1 MPRRPTRT
9 VPTVLLPGPFG
20 AAEQDWQHWL
30 AGQLSG
36 AGREV
41 RLAAWPAPEAA
52 DLAGCLAALRQSLAG
67 LPDDGFDV
75 LAHSAACLL
84 WLHHAAGAAAV
95 DTAAAG
101 SVGPE
106 SARPESGSPESGSPE
121 SGSTESARPE
131 SAAAASP
138 RPSRVALVAPP
149 APDQPLPAWD
159 FLRPPPLA
167 VDALRRAADG
177 TVLVG
182 GDDDPHCPGGVAPVY
197 GAPLKMAATVIAG
210 AGSLTAADGYGPWPA
225 VLDWCGRDNLAF
237 LA

>member
-9 VPTVLLPGPFG
+9 VPTVLLPGPLG
-20 AAEQDWQHWL
+20 AAEQDWQVWL
-30 AGQLSG
+30 AGQLRD

-41 RLAAWPAPEAA
+41 RLASWPAADAA
-52 DLAGCLAALRQSLAG
+52 DLAGCLTALHECLAG

-84 WLHHAAGAAAV
+84 WLHHAAAGAAA
-95 DTAAAG
+95 
-101 SVGPE
+101 PK
-106 SARPESGSPESGSPE
+106 
-121 SGSTESARPE
+121 
-131 SAAAASP
+131 
-138 RPSRVALVAPP
+138 PSRVALVAPP
-149 APDQPLPAWD
+149 APDRPLPAWD
-159 FLRPPPLA
+159 FLRPVPLP

-182 GDDDPHCPGGVAPVY
+182 GDDDPHCPGGVARVF
-197 GAPLKMAATVIAG
+197 GAPLKMAATVIPG

-225 VLDWCGRDNLAF
+225 ALDWCGRDNLAF

>member
-1 MPRRPTRT
+1 M
-9 VPTVLLPGPFG
+9 PTVLLPGPSG
-20 AAEQDWQHWL
+20 AAEQDWPSWL
-30 AGQLSG
+30 AAQLSA

-41 RLAAWPAPEAA
+41 RLVSWPASESA
-52 DLAGCLAALRQSLAG
+52 DLTGCLAALREGLAG

-84 WLHHAAGAAAV
+84 WLHHAADGAA
-95 DTAAAG
+95 G
-101 SVGPE
+101 
-106 SARPESGSPESGSPE
+106 
-121 SGSTESARPE
+121 
-131 SAAAASP
+131 SP

-149 APDQPLPAWD
+149 ALDQPLPAWD
-159 FLRPPPLA
+159 FLRPAPLA

-182 GDDDPHCPGGVAPVY
+182 GDDDPHCPGGVARVY
-197 GAPLKMAATVIAG
+197 GAPLKMAATVVAG
-210 AGSLTAADGYGPWPA
+210 GGALTAEYGYGPWPA

>member
-1 MPRRPTRT
+1 
-9 VPTVLLPGPFG
+9 
-20 AAEQDWQHWL
+20 
-30 AGQLSG
+30 
-36 AGREV
+36 GREV
-41 RLAAWPAPEAA
+41 RLASWPAPESA
-52 DLAGCLAALRQSLAG
+52 DLPGCLAALRHGMAG

-75 LAHSAACLL
+75 LAHSTACLL
-84 WLHHAAGAAAV
+84 WLHHACGGAAAEGAV
-95 DTAAAG
+95 AG
-101 SVGPE
+101 
-106 SARPESGSPESGSPE
+106 
-121 SGSTESARPE
+121 
-131 SAAAASP
+131 SP

-149 APDQPLPAWD
+149 SPDRPLPAWD
-159 FLRPPPLA
+159 FLRPAPLT

-182 GDDDPHCPGGVAPVY
+182 GDDDPHCPAGVAQVY

>member
-1 MPRRPTRT
+1 M
-9 VPTVLLPGPFG
+9 PTVLLTGPFG

-41 RLAAWPAPEAA
+41 RLAVWPAPESA
-52 DLAGCLAALRQSLAG
+52 DLAGCLAALRQSMAG

-84 WLHHAAGAAAV
+84 WLHHAIDSA
-95 DTAAAG
+95 TAD
-101 SVGPE
+101 
-106 SARPESGSPESGSPE
+106 SATGG
-121 SGSTESARPE
+121 
-131 SAAAASP
+131 SP

-149 APDQPLPAWD
+149 APNRPLPAWD
-159 FLRPPPLA
+159 FLRPAPLA

-182 GDDDPHCPGGVAPVY
+182 SDNDPHCPGGVAPVY

-225 VLDWCGRDNLAF
+225 ALDWCGRDNLAF

>member
-1 MPRRPTRT
+1 M
-9 VPTVLLPGPFG
+9 PTVLLPGPFG
-20 AAEQDWQHWL
+20 AGEQDWQPWL

-41 RLAAWPAPEAA
+41 RLASWPAAEPA
-52 DLAGCLAALRQSLAG
+52 DLAGCLSALRQSLAG

-84 WLHHAAGAAAV
+84 WLHHAAGG
-95 DTAAAG
+95 TAA
-101 SVGPE
+101 S
-106 SARPESGSPESGSPE
+106 
-121 SGSTESARPE
+121 
-131 SAAAASP
+131 SP

-149 APDQPLPAWD
+149 APDRQLAAWD
-159 FLRPPPLA
+159 FLRPAPLA

-182 GDDDPHCPGGVAPVY
+182 SDDDPHCPGGVAQVY

-210 AGSLTAADGYGPWPA
+210 AGDLTAAYGYGPWPA

>member
-1 MPRRPTRT
+1 M
-9 VPTVLLPGPFG
+9 PTVLLPGPFG

-30 AGQLSG
+30 AGRLSD

-41 RLAAWPAPEAA
+41 RLAVWPAPEPA
-52 DLAGCLAALRQSLAG
+52 DLAGCLAALRQSMAG

-84 WLHHAAGAAAV
+84 WLHHAA
-95 DTAAAG
+95 
-101 SVGPE
+101 
-106 SARPESGSPESGSPE
+106 
-121 SGSTESARPE
+121 E
-131 SAAAASP
+131 SAAAANAAAGGMAAESPPAAGAAAENPAAGSP

-149 APDQPLPAWD
+149 APDRPLAAWD
-159 FLRPPPLA
+159 FLRPAPLA

-182 GDDDPHCPGGVAPVY
+182 GDNDPHCPGGVAPVY

-210 AGSLTAADGYGPWPA
+210 GGSLTAADGYGPWPA

-237 LA
+237 RA

>member
-1 MPRRPTRT
+1 
-9 VPTVLLPGPFG
+9 VPTVLLPGPLG
-20 AAEQDWQHWL
+20 ASDQDWQPWL
-30 AGQLSG
+30 ADQLRG

-41 RLAAWPAPEAA
+41 RLASWPAPDAA
-52 DLAGCLAALRQSLAG
+52 DLTGCLAALRNCLAG

-84 WLHHAAGAAAV
+84 WLHHAAGEAQAA
-95 DTAAAG
+95 
-101 SVGPE
+101 S
-106 SARPESGSPESGSPE
+106 
-121 SGSTESARPE
+121 
-131 SAAAASP
+131 SP

-149 APDQPLPAWD
+149 APERPLPAWD
-159 FLRPPPLA
+159 FLRPVPLQ

-182 GDDDPHCPGGVAPVY
+182 SDDDPDCPGGVAQIF
-197 GAPLKMAATVIAG
+197 GAPLKMAATMIAG
-210 AGSLTAADGYGPWPA
+210 AGSLTAASGYGPWPA

>member
-9 VPTVLLPGPFG
+9 VPTVLLPDPFG

-30 AGQLSG
+30 AGQLSA
-36 AGREV
+36 AGRVV
-41 RLAAWPAPEAA
+41 RVAAWPPPESA
-52 DLAGCLAALRQSLAG
+52 DLAGCLAALRQSMAG

-84 WLHHAAGAAAV
+84 WLHHAADTRAA
-95 DTAAAG
+95 DTA
-101 SVGPE
+101 
-106 SARPESGSPESGSPE
+106 
-121 SGSTESARPE
+121 
-131 SAAAASP
+131 SAASGSP

-149 APDQPLPAWD
+149 APDRPLPAWD
-159 FLRPPPLA
+159 FLRPAPLA

-182 GDDDPHCPGGVAPVY
+182 GDNDPHCPGGVAPVY

>member
-1 MPRRPTRT
+1 

-30 AGQLSG
+30 AGQLSA

-41 RLAAWPAPEAA
+41 RVAAWPAPESA
-52 DLAGCLAALRQSLAG
+52 DLAGCLAALRQSMAG

-84 WLHHAAGAAAV
+84 WLHHAADTGTADNGAADSGTADSGAA
-95 DTAAAG
+95 DTGTAD
-101 SVGPE
+101 
-106 SARPESGSPESGSPE
+106 SA
-121 SGSTESARPE
+121 
-131 SAAAASP
+131 SAASGSP

-149 APDQPLPAWD
+149 APDRPLPAWD
-159 FLRPPPLA
+159 FLRPAPLA

>member
-1 MPRRPTRT
+1 
-9 VPTVLLPGPFG
+9 VPTVLLPGPSG
-20 AAEQDWQHWL
+20 AAEQDWPSWL
-30 AGQLSG
+30 AAQLSG

-41 RLAAWPAPEAA
+41 RLVSWPAPESA
-52 DLAGCLAALRQSLAG
+52 DLAGCLAALREGLAG

-84 WLHHAAGAAAV
+84 WLHHAASTGTAGAGAA
-95 DTAAAG
+95 G
-101 SVGPE
+101 
-106 SARPESGSPESGSPE
+106 
-121 SGSTESARPE
+121 
-131 SAAAASP
+131 SP

-149 APDQPLPAWD
+149 ALDQPLPAWD
-159 FLRPPPLA
+159 FLRPAPLA

-182 GDDDPHCPGGVAPVY
+182 GDDDPHCPGGVARVY
-197 GAPLKMAATVIAG
+197 GAPLKMAATVVAG
-210 AGSLTAADGYGPWPA
+210 GGALTAEYGYGPWPA